1 MFKAQ
6 RNGKSPSSGEKIDFK
21 FSNFQALQVPKV
33 WDKLSV
39 SIISVETGKTI
50 ARTNKALVRNGN
62 CQWTETL
69 SESIWIQHN
78 NSSKELEEHLFKFV
92 VSMGSARCG
101 ILGEAMVN
109 MARYYTSSRSSSP
122 VSLPLKKCN
131 YGTILQVK
139 IQCLTPRTKLR
150 YMFVDED
157 NDHAGSSRPNGSAAS
172 LNPKSKSP
180 PTQDLAPTSLLE
192 QIKIMEPSYEPS
204 SSNQNNN
211 SAEHSLEKKTF
222 YQESHINGIKHNI
235 DANSKNS
242 VSKSN
247 KSSLK
252 SMITQDDQEQEYN
265 ESSAHVPPSSS
276 VINVGSSKSLLEA
289 AEETIEELRDEA
301 RTWEEK
307 TQKLTLGLEILR
319 VKYSDQSKTLAES
332 QIEISSAMAERD
344 SIKKEADHIKMLLE
358 ESVVKQKA
366 SMESKSTYNS
376 KGQSQRL
383 KELENELKAHKESN
397 IDLSQQLKK
406 SQESNIELVSI
417 LQELEETTETQ
428 RTEIEELRAVK
439 STLTELEKSFNSN
452 LMETRS
458 LQLKL
463 KQTEES
469 EKTLQANMQVL
480 EQALENERISNSQTR
495 SDLEKKE
502 EYINNMESKLSE
514 TEEIEKNQ
522 MREIERLK
530 MKVSE
535 VENECNELTNEN
547 LELACELKERNNTI
561 EENHITSI
569 CLDNLR
575 NDQMVLSGNLDSQVS
590 ANKLL
595 EQKAMELEK
604 DKREME
610 LYSFEMEEENIKLV
624 EHVSELES
632 QLARVKDELEKSESE
647 KQKLQ
652 ESAENLIEEC
662 NTLQKSYEDMTKGNA
677 ELYDQYSC
685 LVIELTSETER
696 NQKEVERLKH
706 EISRLDEQKSTLTLE
721 KLSLE
726 SSLKENDIHTFRKE
740 SERKIQEL
748 TTELA
753 VVKKNHKKLIAEHEK
768 KSKLLTSYRIREERI
783 RTDSEHERQQLIEE
797 AANLKEKVSDYKQK
811 LEKLKNEKSNLE
823 ASLHSVSNSFE
834 KLKAEK
840 MSFFNKMSEF
850 EDCKSERDALEEK
863 LSRLEGDLTAKNA
876 SRLQDANIKNEISR
890 IKSANLQYRL
900 KIQQLEGEKKELL
913 KKVDDLTGVHETR
926 TQEDTDY
933 AAKMKMLEAELDE
946 ALNANHKYRVQ
957 LQKQKSKGRNTHSSG
972 KSKAEGEV
980 VTKELFEKTKSSLET
995 ELKDLRDRYLE
1006 MSLKYAQVEAERGDL
1021 VMQLKTNSA
1030 KK

>member
-33 WDKLSV
+33 WDRLSV

-78 NSSKELEEHLFKFV
+78 NSSKVLEEHIFKFV

-180 PTQDLAPTSLLE
+180 PTQDLAPTSLLA

-204 SSNQNNN
+204 SSNQNND
-211 SAEHSLEKKTF
+211 SAEHSLEKRTF
-222 YQESHINGIKHNI
+222 YQESHTNGIKHNI

-242 VSKSN
+242 VSKAN

-276 VINVGSSKSLLEA
+276 VINVGSSKNLLEA

-301 RTWEEK
+301 STWEKK

-319 VKYSDQSKTLAES
+319 EKYSDQSKTLAES

-366 SMESKSTYNS
+366 PMESKSTYNS

-406 SQESNIELVSI
+406 SQESNIELVCI

-439 STLTELEKSFNSN
+439 STLTELEKCFNSN

-469 EKTLQANMQVL
+469 EKALQANIQVL

-547 LELACELKERNNTI
+547 LELACELKERNKTI

-604 DKREME
+604 DKHEME

-706 EISRLDEQKSTLTLE
+706 EISLLDEQKSTLTFE
-721 KLSLE
+721 KLNLE
-726 SSLKENDIHTFRKE
+726 SSLKENDIHTVREE

-753 VVKKNHKKLIAEHEK
+753 VVKKHHKKLIAEHEK

-823 ASLHSVSNSFE
+823 ASLYSVSNSFE

-876 SRLQDANIKNEISR
+876 SFLQDANIKNEISR
-890 IKSANLQYRL
+890 IKSSNLQYRL

-926 TQEDTDY
+926 TQEDTDH

-957 LQKQKSKGRNTHSSG
+957 LQKQKSKGRNSHSSG

-1021 VMQLKTNSA
+1021 VMQLKTNST